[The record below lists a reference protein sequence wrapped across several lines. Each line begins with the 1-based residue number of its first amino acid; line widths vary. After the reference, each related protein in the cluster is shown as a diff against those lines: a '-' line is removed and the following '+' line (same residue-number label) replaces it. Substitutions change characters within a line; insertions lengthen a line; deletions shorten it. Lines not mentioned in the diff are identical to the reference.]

1 MNGVSWIRRKI
12 GIMSQYVVE
21 CGENSAMA
29 EIKRLGEGGDYFAFN
44 RPYDSSGDKLF
55 GISIVRSYF

>member
-1 MNGVSWIRRKI
+1 
-12 GIMSQYVVE
+12 MSQYVVE